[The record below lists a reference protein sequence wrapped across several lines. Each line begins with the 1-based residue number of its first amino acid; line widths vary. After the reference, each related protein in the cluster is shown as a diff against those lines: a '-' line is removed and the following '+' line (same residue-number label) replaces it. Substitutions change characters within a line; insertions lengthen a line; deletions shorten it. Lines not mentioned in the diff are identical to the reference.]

1 MFKTRTDINPLSTLS
16 DQSLNGLL
24 VSESDTL
31 ETGLKKALEEIG
43 VTFRLVC
50 VKDNEKLNLLL
61 NKQPWDFLVAD
72 LDAPNFNLHRA
83 TSVIHSL
90 NLDLPLII
98 TGTEIS
104 QETAINSMKAGVHDY
119 MQKNNLYRLA
129 PVLERELR
137 NARVR
142 DFHKASVARTKIQNE
157 ILEKSINEIYM
168 VNTEALTFSYA
179 NQTMLDNLGYEKDEF
194 YTLHVSEILADKE
207 QVEVDRIVKQLLTT
221 SNEKVRLK
229 VNRKRKDGST
239 YPAEIYLEKVNY
251 RGKDYFLGIS
261 FDLTRQVQDAE
272 LIAEKERIEKE
283 LRLENKYKSDFLA
296 TLSHEM
302 RTTLNSVAL
311 LSKILSD
318 NRNDN
323 LTSEQLEYLKVINT
337 SNENLLE
344 MLNEVLDFSKAESGA
359 LELNYQK
366 LKMDEFFKRIERLFK
381 PIARE
386 KRLNLE
392 YLSGIHEELE
402 IGTDR
407 LRIEQVINNLISNA
421 LKFTPEGSITLRSFI
436 PSRKYLEDNNL
447 ERKHYVGLEVEDTG
461 IGIPESKKEHIFSS
475 YRQAEGGLTES
486 EYGGT
491 GLGLSISKKI
501 TEALKGQLFLRSIPG
516 KGTTFTFL
524 IPTGKELTL
533 EDFEN
538 EYAASLSDDVN
549 RDKVGRVL
557 LVDDSKIH
565 NMALREYLDF
575 KVEECMTAET
585 AEQAFEKLEDYA
597 FDCIILDMYLPDAD
611 GKEVLHRLNKHPE
624 FRDIPVIIY
633 SGKNFSPEEN
643 KEILKLASGIIQK
656 KGMSYKLL
664 VEKIFSLV
672 TGKTERENA

>member
-1 MFKTRTDINPLSTLS
+1 MFKTRTDINPHHSLKNLN
-16 DQSLNGLL
+16 LNGVLITA
-24 VSESDTL
+24 SGDL
-31 ETGLKKALEEIG
+31 EPALEKALQEIG
-43 VTFRLVC
+43 VNFRIVC
-50 VKDNEKLNLLL
+50 ISDNEKLNLLL

-72 LDAPNFNLHRA
+72 LDTPEFSLQRA
-83 TSVIHSL
+83 TSVIRSL
-90 NLDLPLII
+90 KLDLPLII
-98 TGTEIS
+98 TGTQIS
-104 QETAINSMKAGVHDY
+104 QETAISSMKAGVHDY

-137 NARVR
+137 NARIR
-142 DFHKASVARTKIQNE
+142 DFHKASVAKTKIQNE
-157 ILEKSINEIYM
+157 ILEKSINEIYL
-168 VNTEALTFSYA
+168 VDTKELTFSYA
-179 NQTMLDNLGYEKDEF
+179 NQTMLNNLGYTRDEL
-194 YTLHVSEILADKE
+194 YALHVSEILADKK
-207 QVEVDRIVKQLLTT
+207 QVEVDRIVQQLLGTA
-221 SNEKVRLK
+221 NEKLRIKVTRLK
-229 VNRKRKDGST
+229 KDGDT
-239 YPAEIYLEKVNY
+239 YPAEIYLEKVHY
-251 RGKDYFLGIS
+251 AGKDYFLGIS

-272 LIAEKERIEKE
+272 LIAEKERVEKE
-283 LRLENKYKSDFLA
+283 LRLENKYKTDFLA

-318 NRNDN
+318 NKNEN
-323 LTSEQLEYLKVINT
+323 LTAEQLEYLKVINS

-344 MLNEVLDFSKAESGA
+344 MLNEVLDFSKAESGT

-366 LKMDEFFKRIERLFK
+366 LKIDEFFKRIERLFK

-386 KRLNLE
+386 KQLNLE
-392 YLSGIHEELE
+392 YKSGIHEELE

-421 LKFTPEGSITLRSFI
+421 LKFTPDGSITLRSFI
-436 PSRKYLEDNNL
+436 PSRKYLDDNNL
-447 ERKHYVGLEVEDTG
+447 ERKHYVGLEVTDTG
-461 IGIPESKKEHIFSS
+461 IGIPESKKEQIFNS
-475 YRQAEGGLTES
+475 YQQAEGSLTES

-501 TEALKGQLFLRSIPG
+501 TEALKGQLFLKSIPG

-538 EYAASLSDDVN
+538 EYAASLSDDDPV
-549 RDKVGRVL
+549 DKVGRVL

-585 AEQAFEKLEDYA
+585 AEQAFEKLNDYH

-611 GKEVLHRLNKHPE
+611 GKEVLQKLNRHPE
-624 FRDIPVIIY
+624 FKEIPVIIY
-633 SGKNFSPEEN
+633 SGKNFTPQEN
-643 KEILKLASGIIQK
+643 EEILELASGIIQK

-672 TGKTERENA
+672 TGNTEKENV